1 MPPEHNSFI
10 KAVEA
15 AGSVREFVKNNIAA
29 NPELKRLYNL
39 AVHEIEKFRTTHLTY
54 AANYINKQ
62 KQTSDSN
69 PTGVGTGGT
78 PFMVYLKKHRDESTK
93 HLL

>member
-10 KAVEA
+10 KNVEA
-15 AGSVREFVKNNIAA
+15 AGSIREFVKANINTSADI
-29 NPELKRLYNL
+29 KRLYNKS
-39 AVHEIEKFRTTHLTY
+39 VEEIEKFRTTHLAY
-54 AANYINKQ
+54 AASYINKQ
-62 KQTSDSN
+62 NQTSAAN

-78 PFMVYLKKHRDESTK
+78 PFMTYLKKHRDESTK